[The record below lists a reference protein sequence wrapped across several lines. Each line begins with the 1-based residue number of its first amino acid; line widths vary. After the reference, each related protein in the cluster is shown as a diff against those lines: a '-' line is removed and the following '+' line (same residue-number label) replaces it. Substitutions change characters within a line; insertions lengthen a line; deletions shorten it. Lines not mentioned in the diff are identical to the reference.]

1 MCVLSNKEGKR
12 ERERKKE
19 RKSPTKK
26 EKERKKEKG
35 FALLQAD
42 KELFFSKKCIF
53 LQKKIICEWYLGQK
67 KAIFFSNVKKAFLYL
82 ELK

>member
-42 KELFFSKKCIF
+42 KELFFSKKCIY
-53 LQKKIICEWYLGQK
+53 LQKKLFANDISGK
-67 KAIFFSNVKKAFLYL
+67 KKLFFSVM
-82 ELK
+82 

>member
-1 MCVLSNKEGKR
+1 
-12 ERERKKE
+12 
-19 RKSPTKK
+19 
-26 EKERKKEKG
+26 
-35 FALLQAD
+35 
-42 KELFFSKKCIF
+42 